1 MVAMVCTAGK
11 QVEVTLGARRPPL
24 ASLVLSILEASA
36 IPLCNK
42 YKGCSELCFHGGSQV
57 THGITA

>member
-11 QVEVTLGARRPPL
+11 QVEVNLGARRPPL
-24 ASLVLSILEASA
+24 ASLVLSIFEASA
-36 IPLCNK
+36 ISLCNK
-42 YKGCSELCFHGGSQV
+42 YKRCSELCFHGGSQL